1 MGVQKGEF
9 IELKNEQAKHGKQEL
24 TTCGQ
29 RRLEGGARLDGRAYR
44 PNPRGVRRP
53 APPMPRPRLQ
63 LKSAGCSGT
72 SAGAADSL
80 PVAGAPLSWEQ
91 RGL

>member
-1 MGVQKGEF
+1 MTDG
-9 IELKNEQAKHGKQEL
+9 L
-24 TTCGQ
+24 TDPIREESGGQ
-29 RRLEGGARLDGRAYR
+29 PR
-44 PNPRGVRRP
+44 PCP
-53 APPMPRPRLQ
+53 APRLQ